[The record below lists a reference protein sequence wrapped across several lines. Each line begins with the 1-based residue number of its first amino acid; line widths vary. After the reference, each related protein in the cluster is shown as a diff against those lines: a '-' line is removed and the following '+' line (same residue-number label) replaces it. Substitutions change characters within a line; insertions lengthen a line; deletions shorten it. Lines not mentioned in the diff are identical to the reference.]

1 MNVQIVDLTP
11 EYIDGAL
18 DVFYESNLLHCS
30 GAPDYF
36 RKIPKEHSRPYLE
49 WIIRNENT
57 FGLVALADGKVA
69 GIVLRQKK
77 KNPTLCFFT
86 KDIIK
91 FMTLPSAKLSAGKK
105 SDKDLTTPSK
115 QEPKPT
121 TLPILNWRSS
131 ASIPAPWLFIINWAI
146 RKFHRL

>member
-36 RKIPKEHSRPYLE
+36 RKIPKEHSRPYME

-69 GIVLRQKK
+69 GIVFAAKEEK
-77 KNPTLCFFT
+77 PDTLFLYQRYY
-86 KDIIK
+86 KIYDIAAEYDLEMDGDIIIK
-91 FMTLPSAKLSAGKK
+91 RTISADGRGKILFNDQIITLKLLRELSRCLIEIH
-105 SDKDLTTPSK
+105 DK
-115 QEPKPT
+115 
-121 TLPILNWRSS
+121 NV
-131 ASIPAPWLFIINWAI
+131 F
-146 RKFHRL
+146 FG

>member
-69 GIVLRQKK
+69 GRNRFCGKRRKTRHSVS
-77 KNPTLCFFT
+77 
-86 KDIIK
+86 
-91 FMTLPSAKLSAGKK
+91 LPK
-105 SDKDLTTPSK
+105 
-115 QEPKPT
+115 
-121 TLPILNWRSS
+121 IL
-131 ASIPAPWLFIINWAI
+131 
-146 RKFHRL
+146 

>member
-36 RKIPKEHSRPYLE
+36 RKTPKEHSRPYLE

-69 GIVLRQKK
+69 GIVFAAKEEKPDTLFLYQRYYKIYDIAVSEAFRGQKIGQRL
-77 KNPTLCFFT
+77 NE
-86 KDIIK
+86 
-91 FMTLPSAKLSAGKK
+91 A
-105 SDKDLTTPSK
+105 SK

>member
-36 RKIPKEHSRPYLE
+36 RKTPKEHSRPYLE

-69 GIVLRQKK
+69 GIVFAAKEEK
-77 KNPTLCFFT
+77 PDTLFLYQRYY
-86 KDIIK
+86 KIYDIAVSEA
-91 FMTLPSAKLSAGKK
+91 FRGQK
-105 SDKDLTTPSK
+105 SDKDLTRPSK